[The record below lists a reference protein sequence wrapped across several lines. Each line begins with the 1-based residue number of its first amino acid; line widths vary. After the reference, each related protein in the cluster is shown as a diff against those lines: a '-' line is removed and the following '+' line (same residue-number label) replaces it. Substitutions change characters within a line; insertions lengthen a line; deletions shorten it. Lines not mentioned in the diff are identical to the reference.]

1 MKQFKEVLLFEF
13 GGYFKS
19 KSWIITNILLVLAI
33 IIGLSLPSIIDFNG
47 SENPEKTT
55 YALLD
60 SNNIIENDEIL
71 KQYFQNSEWKRY
83 NTEEELNKAIEEEEV
98 AEGFIIK
105 STTEYVNVVYNSSF
119 DSDTNITFNTL
130 MSNVNRDKYF
140 ASKGLD
146 VLEIENIINTPI
158 TSEVNVL
165 GKDSAKN
172 FAYTYM
178 LVFIVY
184 MMVIMYGQMIAVSVA
199 TEKSNR
205 SMEVLI
211 TSTSSNSLIFGKVIA
226 GAIAGITQVALI
238 LSAALITYNI
248 NGNAW
253 KGKLD
258 FLLNIPAEVLIV
270 FSIFGLFGY
279 LLYSFLFGGL
289 GALVSKVEDVNK
301 SATPLTMIMVVV
313 FMLVMMNLTEPD
325 GSVMKILSYIPFSSC
340 VAMFVRVGMGT
351 VSVIEIVISAIL
363 LIVTTLGAGFIGAK
377 IYRQGTLKYGNP
389 ISISTALKSLKK
401 SNKEN

>member
-33 IIGLSLPSIIDFNG
+33 VVGLSLPSIIDFNG
-47 SENPEKTT
+47 TEDTEKTT

-60 SNNIIENDEIL
+60 SNNIIKNDEIL

-83 NTEEELNKAIEEEEV
+83 NTEEELNKAIEEEK
-98 AEGFIIK
+98 ATEGFIIK

-205 SMEVLI
+205 SMEVLV

-253 KGKLD
+253 EGKLD

>member
-47 SENPEKTT
+47 SEDTEKTT
-55 YALLD
+55 YAILD

-205 SMEVLI
+205 SMEVLV

>member
-47 SENPEKTT
+47 SEDTEKTT
-55 YALLD
+55 YAILD

-71 KQYFQNSEWKRY
+71 NQYFQNSEWKRY

>member
-83 NTEEELNKAIEEEEV
+83 NTEEELNKDIEEEKV

-105 STTEYVNVVYNSSF
+105 TTTEYVNVVYNSSF
-119 DSDTNITFNTL
+119 DSDTNTTFNTL

-146 VLEIENIINTPI
+146 VLEIENVINTPI

-165 GKDSAKN
+165 GKDSVKN

-205 SMEVLI
+205 SIEVLV

-226 GAIAGITQVALI
+226 GAVAGITQVALI
-238 LSAALITYNI
+238 LSAALITYNV
-248 NGNAW
+248 NGDAW
-253 KGKLD
+253 EGKLD

-270 FSIFGLFGY
+270 FGIFGLLGY

-325 GSVMKILSYIPFSSC
+325 GSLMKILSYIPFSSC
-340 VAMFVRVGMGT
+340 VAMFVRVGMST
-351 VSVIEIVISAIL
+351 VSIVEIVISAIL

>member
-47 SENPEKTT
+47 TEDTEKTT

-60 SNNIIENDEIL
+60 SNNIIKNDEIL

-83 NTEEELNKAIEEEEV
+83 NTEEELNKAIEEEK
-98 AEGFIIK
+98 ATEGFIIK

>member
-1 MKQFKEVLLFEF
+1 MMKQFKEVLLFEF

-83 NTEEELNKAIEEEEV
+83 NTEEELNKDIEEEKV

-119 DSDTNITFNTL
+119 DSDTNATFNTL

-146 VLEIENIINTPI
+146 VLEIENVINTPI

-165 GKDSAKN
+165 GKDSVKN

-184 MMVIMYGQMIAVSVA
+184 MMVMMYGQMIAVSVA

-205 SMEVLI
+205 SIEVLV
-211 TSTSSNSLIFGKVIA
+211 TSTSSNSLIFG
-226 GAIAGITQVALI
+226 
-238 LSAALITYNI
+238 
-248 NGNAW
+248 
-253 KGKLD
+253 
-258 FLLNIPAEVLIV
+258 
-270 FSIFGLFGY
+270 
-279 LLYSFLFGGL
+279 
-289 GALVSKVEDVNK
+289 
-301 SATPLTMIMVVV
+301 
-313 FMLVMMNLTEPD
+313 
-325 GSVMKILSYIPFSSC
+325 
-340 VAMFVRVGMGT
+340 
-351 VSVIEIVISAIL
+351 
-363 LIVTTLGAGFIGAK
+363 
-377 IYRQGTLKYGNP
+377 
-389 ISISTALKSLKK
+389 
-401 SNKEN
+401 